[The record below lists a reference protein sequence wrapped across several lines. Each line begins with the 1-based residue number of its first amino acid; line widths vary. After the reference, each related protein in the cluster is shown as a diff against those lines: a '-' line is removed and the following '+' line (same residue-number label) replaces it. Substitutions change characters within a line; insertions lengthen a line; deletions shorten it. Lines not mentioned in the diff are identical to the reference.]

1 MSSEEVFHA
10 QDHLCSSAVSVVHC
24 FVSVLMA
31 TVPLSPFRRLAF
43 FFFFNASN
51 SLLRLHKKKKKKS
64 EIYIYISPVMID
76 KLPPR
81 LCFLFVWLFVLF
93 CFLPLSPQ
101 SEQTQLV
108 GTVMCGVLKPGVFFH
123 LQTDSSPSGWVGELS
138 WLVSQEARVCYRWWG
153 RESAQSHLVAMP
165 TLWCRRTSS
174 VPQFPRGILVSQL
187 IY

>member
-1 MSSEEVFHA
+1 MLKITCVA
-10 QDHLCSSAVSVVHC
+10 LQ
-24 FVSVLMA
+24 SVLCI
-31 TVPLSPFRRLAF
+31 VLSLSWWQRCLCHLSEGWLF
-43 FFFFNASN
+43 FFLMQVIACFDFT
-51 SLLRLHKKKKKKS
+51 KKKKKKS

>member
-1 MSSEEVFHA
+1 MRKITCVA
-10 QDHLCSSAVSVVHC
+10 LQ
-24 FVSVLMA
+24 SVLCI
-31 TVPLSPFRRLAF
+31 VLSLSWWQRCLCHLSEGWLF
-43 FFFFNASN
+43 FFLMQVIACFDFT
-51 SLLRLHKKKKKKS
+51 KKKKKKS

>member
-1 MSSEEVFHA
+1 MLKITCVA
-10 QDHLCSSAVSVVHC
+10 LQ
-24 FVSVLMA
+24 SVLCI
-31 TVPLSPFRRLAF
+31 VLSLSWWQRCLCHLSEGWLF
-43 FFFFNASN
+43 FFLMQVIACFDFT
-51 SLLRLHKKKKKKS
+51 KKKKKRKVK
-64 EIYIYISPVMID
+64 YIYISPVMID

>member
-1 MSSEEVFHA
+1 MLKITCVA
-10 QDHLCSSAVSVVHC
+10 LQ
-24 FVSVLMA
+24 SVLCI
-31 TVPLSPFRRLAF
+31 VLSLSWWQRCLCHLSEGWLF
-43 FFFFNASN
+43 FFFLIQVIACFDFT
-51 SLLRLHKKKKKKS
+51 KKKKKRKVKN
-64 EIYIYISPVMID
+64 IYITPVMID

>member
-1 MSSEEVFHA
+1 MLKITCVA
-10 QDHLCSSAVSVVHC
+10 LQ
-24 FVSVLMA
+24 SVLCI
-31 TVPLSPFRRLAF
+31 VLSLSWWQRCLCHLSEGWLF
-43 FFFFNASN
+43 FFFLMQVIACFDFT
-51 SLLRLHKKKKKKS
+51 KKKKKRKVK
-64 EIYIYISPVMID
+64 YIYISPVMID